1 MRARTTDYSSR
12 LAAAAWASAVAA
24 LLLAGCSSTA
34 NPPGPGTPTQ
44 SPTTPMSPG
53 ATPTSPGAAPP
64 TSPSPSPTA
73 SVQIGNTLNYGSMGT
88 TATLDC
94 ANGKSLN
101 VAGSNN
107 TLTVTGTCASVT
119 VGGTDNKI
127 TFDKVDS
134 RLTVLGLNNTITYKD
149 GEPRVDNVGTG
160 NTVNKKGS

>member
-1 MRARTTDYSSR
+1 MEAMRARITDYSSR
-12 LAAAAWASAVAA
+12 LAAAAWAPAVAA

-44 SPTTPMSPG
+44 TSPTVSP
-53 ATPTSPGAAPP
+53 SPGAAPP
-64 TSPSPSPTA
+64 TGTTASPSPTA

-107 TLTVTGTCASVT
+107 TLTVTGTCATVT

-127 TFDKVDS
+127 VFDKVDS
-134 RLTVLGLNNTITYKD
+134 RLTVLGVNNTITYKD
-149 GEPRVDNVGTG
+149 GDPRVDNVGTG
-160 NTVNKKGS
+160 NTVKKAS